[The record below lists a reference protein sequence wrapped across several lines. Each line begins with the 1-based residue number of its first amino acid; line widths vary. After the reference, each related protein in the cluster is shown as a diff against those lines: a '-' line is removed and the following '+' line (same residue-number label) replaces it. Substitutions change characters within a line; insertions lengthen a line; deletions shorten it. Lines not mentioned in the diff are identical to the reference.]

1 MSKRLRDAKKS
12 ISPERHCN
20 VNEAIKF
27 FTKDYFLSYKAGF
40 DETIDFTIKL
50 GINAKQSDQMV
61 KGVVNIPNS
70 LGKKL
75 KIIVIVDSSRKEEV
89 QNSGADMVGGEDLI
103 QKIKQGFL
111 DFEACI
117 ATPSMMPQVSSIG
130 RLLGPKGLMPNPKFG
145 TVTDNVAL
153 AIENIRKGQIKFRM
167 DKTGIVHAGIA
178 KISFKAEKVKENLME
193 FYNAI
198 LLAKPAKS
206 KGVYVQGLFLSCT
219 HGPSIK
225 LDLRYLTD

>member
-75 KIIVIVDSSRKEEV
+75 NYCDSRF
-89 QNSGADMVGGEDLI
+89 I
-103 QKIKQGFL
+103 
-111 DFEACI
+111 
-117 ATPSMMPQVSSIG
+117 T
-130 RLLGPKGLMPNPKFG
+130 
-145 TVTDNVAL
+145 
-153 AIENIRKGQIKFRM
+153 
-167 DKTGIVHAGIA
+167 
-178 KISFKAEKVKENLME
+178 
-193 FYNAI
+193 
-198 LLAKPAKS
+198 
-206 KGVYVQGLFLSCT
+206 
-219 HGPSIK
+219 
-225 LDLRYLTD
+225 